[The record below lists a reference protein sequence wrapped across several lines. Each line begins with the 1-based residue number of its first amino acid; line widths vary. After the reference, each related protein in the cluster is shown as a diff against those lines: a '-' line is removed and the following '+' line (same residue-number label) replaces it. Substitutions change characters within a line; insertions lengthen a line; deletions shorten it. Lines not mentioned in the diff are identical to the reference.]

1 MVLFQKLN
9 MIKSKSKKK
18 VPKNSELVKNTNY
31 NAKTS
36 NIESKTPSISGLAT
50 TSELTAVENKIP
62 NISSLVKR
70 KPGYNTKNSE
80 IAKRLTNIL
89 QLQSLI
95 SSQQISTNKFS
106 NKDRF

>member
-36 NIESKTPSISGLAT
+36 NIESKTPSIS
-50 TSELTAVENKIP
+50 
-62 NISSLVKR
+62 SLVKR
-70 KPGYNTKNSE
+70 KPDYNTKNSE
-80 IAKRLTNIL
+80 IEKRLTNIL

-106 NKDRF
+106 NKDRS